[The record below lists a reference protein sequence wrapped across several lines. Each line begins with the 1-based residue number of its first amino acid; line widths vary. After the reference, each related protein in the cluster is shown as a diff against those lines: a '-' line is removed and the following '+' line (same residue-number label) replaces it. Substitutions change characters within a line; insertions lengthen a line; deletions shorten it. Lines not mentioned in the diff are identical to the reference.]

1 MSVLYVLV
9 PLALLLGGVALI
21 AFLSAL
27 KRGQFDD
34 LETPAWRAVF
44 EDQAVAGENP
54 ETSPGVIPPRTGTTA
69 CRTAPPVCRP

>member
-1 MSVLYVLV
+1 MSVLYILI
-9 PLALLLGGVALI
+9 PLALLLGGGALV

-44 EDQAVAGENP
+44 DDKSVNEQKPVD
-54 ETSPGVIPPRTGTTA
+54 PPA
-69 CRTAPPVCRP
+69 QVK

>member
-1 MSVLYVLV
+1 MSVLYILI
-9 PLALLLGGVALI
+9 PLALLLGGGALV

-44 EDQAVAGENP
+44 EDKAVKEDASSKPKEK
-54 ETSPGVIPPRTGTTA
+54 
-69 CRTAPPVCRP
+69 RPASMK